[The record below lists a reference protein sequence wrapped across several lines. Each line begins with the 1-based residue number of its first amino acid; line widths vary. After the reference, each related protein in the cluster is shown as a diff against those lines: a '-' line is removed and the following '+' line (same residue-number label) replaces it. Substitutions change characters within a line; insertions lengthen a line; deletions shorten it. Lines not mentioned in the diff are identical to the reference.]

1 MSIEINRVFEPDPTG
16 MSATYCAKLMEL
28 AAKDKRI
35 MALDSDLV
43 SSSGMKPFFNAYPD
57 RAINCGVQEANMVGI
72 AAGLSATGKVPF
84 AHSFGTFASRRCL
97 DQIFMSASYAKL
109 NVRITGTDPGVTA
122 AYNGG
127 THMPFEDM
135 ACLRGIPDI
144 TLVEPTDCVML
155 GNLLEQLADLYGVF
169 YIRLLRKNPYSIY
182 APGSTF
188 EIGRGIELR
197 DGTDVTLIGS
207 GILVHESI
215 KAAEM
220 LKQEGISA
228 RVVDMFTWKPIDTQL
243 VGKCAKETGAIVV
256 SENHNTL
263 GGLGS
268 AVCEAVCRTFPAPV
282 EQIGTQDR
290 FGQVGTE
297 AFLREEYHMTA
308 QDIAAAARKAIA
320 RKK

>member
-1 MSIEINRVFEPDPTG
+1 MNIQLKPVFEPDPAG
-16 MSATYCAKLMEL
+16 MSATYCSKLTEL
-28 AAKDKRI
+28 AEKDPRI

-43 SSSGMKPFFNAYPD
+43 SSSGMKPFFEAYPQ

-97 DQIFMSASYAKL
+97 DQVFMSACYAKL

-122 AYNGG
+122 AFNGG

-144 TLVEPTDCVML
+144 TLVEPTDCVL
-155 GNLLEQLADLYGVF
+155 LENLLEQLADLYGVF

-197 DGTDVTLIGS
+197 AGTDVTLIGS
-207 GILVHESI
+207 GILVYESVR
-215 KAAEM
+215 AAEM
-220 LKQEGISA
+220 LGQEGISA
-228 RVVDMFTWKPIDTQL
+228 RVVDMFTWKPIDAQL
-243 VGKCAKETGAIVV
+243 VEKCALETGAIVV
-256 SENHNTL
+256 SENHNTI

-268 AVCEAVCRTFPAPV
+268 AVCEAVCRCHPVPV

-290 FGQVGTE
+290 FGQVGAE
-297 AFLREEYHMTA
+297 AFLRKEYHMTA
-308 QDIAAAARKAIA
+308 EDIAAAARKAIA
-320 RKK
+320 RK